1 MTYNVFGGTLNPTLY
16 YYYAAYVRVRV
27 CFCLCSERLKSTS
40 QLYDQVC
47 GAYERLSLAADD
59 RATKLE
65 RCLQLRQFED
75 RASTVAFSYFIT
87 VTPMHITHYR
97 QDLPQ
102 AALPVFR
109 LLTGRFWGFSPRR
122 GDTLHRSRSNLAGRS
137 GP

>member
-1 MTYNVFGGTLNPTLY
+1 MSLRVLVACKRVID
-16 YYYAAYVRVRV
+16 YAVKVIVLHSRQ
-27 CFCLCSERLKSTS
+27 CFIMS
-40 QLYDQVC
+40 V
-47 GAYERLSLAADD
+47 LS
-59 RATKLE
+59 
-65 RCLQLRQFED
+65 C
-75 RASTVAFSYFIT
+75 
-87 VTPMHITHYR
+87 YR